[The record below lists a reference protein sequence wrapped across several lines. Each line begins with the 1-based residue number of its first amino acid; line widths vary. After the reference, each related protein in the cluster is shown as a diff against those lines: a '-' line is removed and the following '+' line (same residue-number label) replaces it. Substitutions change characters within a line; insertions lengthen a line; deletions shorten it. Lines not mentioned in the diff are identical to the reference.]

1 MNRGPSN
8 NRKNDSTW
16 ITFLRWFCP
25 PALYEGIE
33 GDLQE
38 QLEADIKEVGEKQA
52 RRRLAWNVIRFFR
65 PGILFRNAF
74 PTTVI
79 PIGMIKNYFKVA
91 YRSMIRHRAYTF
103 INIMGLTFGLAV
115 AIMLFWIVRFEYSFD
130 RFHSKADR
138 LYQIRTFDKLG
149 NEANSQVPQGVIQ
162 ALQNEFP
169 SVEKAAVVYG
179 WVPQVLRVKEENLK
193 QENTFFVH
201 PEFLEMIDVE
211 WVTGSVSQSLSRAY
225 QVVLDEPTAARLFP
239 GEDALGKIIRY
250 DNAMDLTVS
259 GIIRKMPIN
268 SAFQLQMIM
277 SYETLTKF
285 MPEYARLDYWGGGD
299 SWFHGY
305 VLLKPGAMTADI
317 EEQLLKLNAERESS
331 NFSKFQ
337 LSPLTES
344 HYDMETDPFNYVV
357 HFWMLQVLMAIA
369 AFLIIIA
376 CINFI
381 NLATAQAAQRSREI
395 GLRKVMGGGRLS
407 IVGQFFTETF
417 VLVSFSVL
425 LASLLATELVRHAN
439 YFFNTNVNQVQ
450 VWDSPMILYC
460 ILLIAGVT
468 ILSASYP
475 AFVLSGFDPLSA
487 LRNKI
492 SSFSRSGVSLRSS
505 LVVVQF
511 VMAQV
516 LVICMVIGIKQIRF
530 FYDTDPGFEKEAV
543 ITVTMPHKD
552 SVLLQERFRHQL
564 LQHPQIKAVS
574 FSLTTPSSNRNWWWG
589 GVHNPEILDV
599 QTFRLQWVDNS
610 YFDFYNIPLVAGR
623 SFVATDTL
631 PMALVNERAVQAA
644 GLKDPEEMLGR
655 ELSYW
660 GDNKVTVIGVVR
672 DYYSQSLKSEIV
684 PHLFINGD
692 WNFQLAQIK
701 IDQAQSASAINVI
714 ETSWRELH
722 PDNYFEY
729 EFLSQS
735 LNAFYADES
744 KMSNFIKLF
753 AFVGIL
759 IGCLGLYGL
768 VSFVCARRTKEVSIR
783 KVLGAKVANVLILL
797 SKDFVILLAVA
808 FLIAVPIG
816 WFAMDRFLEE
826 YTYKID
832 IDWAVFV
839 WAGGLTMTVALLTI
853 VLKTLKTVFVN
864 PAETLKYE

>member
-1 MNRGPSN
+1 M
-8 NRKNDSTW
+8 KNGLQGLALR
-16 ITFLRWFCP
+16 FLRSFCP
-25 PALYEGIE
+25 TSLYEGIE
-33 GDLQE
+33 GDLRE
-38 QLEADIKEVGEKQA
+38 QFETDTKEVGEKKA

-65 PGILFRNAF
+65 PGIIFRNAF

-91 YRSMIRHRAYTF
+91 WRSMARHRAYTF

-138 LYQIRTFDKLG
+138 LYQIRTFDKFG
-149 NEANSQVPQGVIQ
+149 SEANSQVPQGVIHV
-162 ALQNEFP
+162 LQNEFP
-169 SVEKAAVVYG
+169 TVEKAAVVYR
-179 WVPQVLRVKEENLK
+179 WDPQVIRVREENLK
-193 QENTFFVH
+193 QENTFFMH
-201 PEFLEMIDVE
+201 PEFLEMIDVH
-211 WVTGSVSQSLSRAY
+211 WVKGSPSQSLSRAY
-225 QVVLDEPTAARLFP
+225 QVVLDEPTAGKLFP
-239 GEDALGKIIRY
+239 NEDPMGKVIRY
-250 DNAMDLTVS
+250 DNAMELTVS
-259 GIIRKMPIN
+259 GVIGKMPVN
-268 SAFQLQMIM
+268 SEFQLQMMM
-277 SYETLTKF
+277 SYETLTKY
-285 MPEYARLDYWGGGD
+285 MGEYANLDYWGGGD
-299 SWFHGY
+299 SQFHGY
-305 VLLKPGAMTADI
+305 VLMRPGTEKEAVEMQLAKLAG
-317 EEQLLKLNAERESS
+317 ERGEQS
-331 NFSKFQ
+331 NFARFE
-337 LSPLTES
+337 LSPLTAS
-344 HYDMETDPFNYVV
+344 HYDMETDPFYYVV
-357 HFWMLQVLMAIA
+357 QFWMLQVLMAIA

-381 NLATAQAAQRSREI
+381 NLATAQASQRSREV

-468 ILSASYP
+468 VLSASYP

-492 SSFSRSGVSLRSS
+492 ASFSRSGVSLRSS

-516 LVICMVIGIKQIRF
+516 LVICMVVGIKQITF
-530 FYDTDPGFEKEAV
+530 FYETDPGFDKEVV

-552 SVLLQERFRHQL
+552 SVLLQERFRHHL
-564 LQHPQIKAVS
+564 LQHPEIKAVS
-574 FSLTTPSSNRNWWWG
+574 FSLTTPSSDRNWWWG
-589 GVHNPEILDV
+589 GVKSPGILEL

-623 SFVATDTL
+623 SFSATDTL
-631 PMALVNERAVQAA
+631 PMALVNEKAVQAA
-644 GLKDPEEMLGR
+644 GLKDPEEILGT
-655 ELSYW
+655 ELTYW
-660 GDNKVTVIGVVR
+660 GSNKVAVIGVVK
-672 DYYSQSLKSEIV
+672 DYYSQSFKAEIV
-684 PHLFINGD
+684 PHLFMNGD

-701 IDQAQSASAINVI
+701 IDQAQTASAIGHI
-714 ETSWRELH
+714 EASWRELH

-729 EFLSQS
+729 EFLSES
-735 LNAFYADES
+735 LDAFYENED

-783 KVLGAKVANVLILL
+783 KILGATLSNILVLLSKNFLILL
-797 SKDFVILLAVA
+797 IVAFVIA
-808 FLIAVPIG
+808 IPIG
-816 WFAMDRFLEE
+816 WFAMDRFLQE
-826 YTYKID
+826 YTYKIE
-832 IDWAVFV
+832 IDWTVFA
-839 WAGGLTMTVALLTI
+839 WAGSLTMTLALLTI
-853 VLKTLKTVFVN
+853 VLKSVRTVLIN